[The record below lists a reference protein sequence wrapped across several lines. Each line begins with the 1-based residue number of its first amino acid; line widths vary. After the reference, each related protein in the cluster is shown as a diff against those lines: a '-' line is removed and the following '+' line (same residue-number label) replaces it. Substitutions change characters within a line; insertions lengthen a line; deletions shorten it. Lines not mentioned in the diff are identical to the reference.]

1 MIYPEDTPLFDVPEA
16 DYRAA
21 DGINVSALKHMRLS
35 PAHFKFAKEEAEPD
49 KVNSNLIIGTLVH
62 RARLEPHRLC
72 YAVRPET
79 YPATKTAKGV
89 KDGTIQ
95 VGDPVPWNGNAT
107 WCKDW
112 LARQTLPVV
121 TPDEEQQIL
130 RCADALGQCDLLNE
144 ACARGKTE
152 VTMFK
157 RHKRTGLLLK
167 GRADIVFTDDD
178 GMTWIIDLKTV
189 PEGGACEDAFSRKIA
204 DFNYHQQA
212 AFYCDLFDTPR
223 FLFIAVEK
231 QGYPGVGIY
240 EVAPEDLEIGRRT
253 NEALLEQLSR
263 AIKSDT
269 WEGYSPT
276 PRQISLPGWARKRDS
291 KDIT

>member
-1 MIYPEDTPLFDVPEA
+1 MGRRHAESEVQMIYPEDTPLLDVPDAE
-16 DYRAA
+16 YRAA

-35 PAHFKFAKEEAEPD
+35 PAHFKHAREEAEPD
-49 KVNSNLIIGTLVH
+49 KVNANFIIGTLVH

-72 YAVRPET
+72 YAVRPPEFDSWR
-79 YPATKTAKGV
+79 TKAAQQWR
-89 KDGTIQ
+89 D
-95 VGDPVPWNGNAT
+95 A
-107 WCKDW
+107 
-112 LARQTLPVV
+112 QTLPMV

-130 RCADALGQCDLLNE
+130 RCADALKKCDLLNE

-167 GRADIVFTDDD
+167 GRADIVFTDDE
-178 GMTWIIDLKTV
+178 GLTWIIDLKTV
-189 PEGGACEDAFSRKIA
+189 PEGGACEDAFARKIA

-231 QGYPGVGIY
+231 TGFPGVSIY
-240 EVAPEDLEIGRRT
+240 ELAPEDLEIGRRT

-263 AIKSDT
+263 SIKSNT
-269 WEGYSPT
+269 WEGYSAT
-276 PRQISLPGWARKRDS
+276 PKQISLPGWARKRDG
-291 KDIT
+291 KDLV